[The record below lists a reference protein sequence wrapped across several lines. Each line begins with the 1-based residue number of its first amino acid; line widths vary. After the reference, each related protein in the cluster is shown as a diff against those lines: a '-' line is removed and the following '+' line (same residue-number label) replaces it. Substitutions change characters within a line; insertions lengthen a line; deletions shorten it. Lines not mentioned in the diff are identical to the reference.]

1 MNKRFIPVG
10 LAVFLLLAATQVSGT
25 AYFYRQPLH
34 GLTASGPQNSP
45 PEIQGTSA
53 VAGEV
58 GTTILP
64 LAGVM
69 IVDPEDT
76 ALTVTVAVLNAAVG
90 SLTESA
96 THSLVGTGA
105 AVKAD
110 LRSIVFT
117 PTEGRLEDGA
127 SEDVEIKLSVID
139 GAGAYASKTL
149 TLTVSA
155 PEPTGMIIWVSGDNA
170 YGKLGLGD
178 TVDRLTAEAL
188 PLSKDWI
195 RISTN
200 YFNQGDHHAAI
211 TASGELRSEEHT
223 SELQSLMRISYA
235 VLCLKNK
242 KTRCNQYI
250 YIT

>member
-1 MNKRFIPVG
+1 MQK
-10 LAVFLLLAATQVSGT
+10 T
-25 AYFYRQPLH
+25 AYEMRI
-34 GLTASGPQNSP
+34 SDWS
-45 PEIQGTSA
+45 S
-53 VAGEV
+53 
-58 GTTILP
+58 
-64 LAGVM
+64 
-69 IVDPEDT
+69 
-76 ALTVTVAVLNAAVG
+76 
-90 SLTESA
+90 
-96 THSLVGTGA
+96 
-105 AVKAD
+105 
-110 LRSIVFT
+110 
-117 PTEGRLEDGA
+117 
-127 SEDVEIKLSVID
+127 DVCSSD
-139 GAGAYASKTL
+139 L